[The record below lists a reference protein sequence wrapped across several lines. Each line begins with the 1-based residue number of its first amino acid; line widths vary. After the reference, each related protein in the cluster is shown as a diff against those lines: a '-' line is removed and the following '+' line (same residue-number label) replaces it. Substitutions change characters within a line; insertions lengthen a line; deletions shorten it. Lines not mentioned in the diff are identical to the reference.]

1 MEEGF
6 TIIVSASMKV
16 ARRHATRRHEAAAKV
31 KTGGG
36 QHVAASNNK
45 VIKVIWC

>member
-6 TIIVSASMKV
+6 TIIVSASIKV
-16 ARRHATRRHEAAAKV
+16 ARKHATRGHEAAAKV
-31 KTGGG
+31 KTGG
-36 QHVAASNNK
+36 QHVAATNNK